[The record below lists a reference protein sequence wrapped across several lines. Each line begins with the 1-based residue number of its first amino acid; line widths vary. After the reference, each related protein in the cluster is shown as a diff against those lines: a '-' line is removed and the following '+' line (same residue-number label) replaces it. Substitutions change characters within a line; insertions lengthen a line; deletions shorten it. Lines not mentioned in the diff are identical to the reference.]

1 MAILSKKPKKEA
13 KVEKKETTEPSTT
26 ASSAHILLQPRVTEK
41 ASESAMNKNV
51 YVFNVAKMTTKDDVR
66 RAIVEFYKVSPLKIA
81 MVKVPSKQVFV
92 RGKYGTRGSG
102 KKAYVYL
109 KKGDKIEI
117 V

>member
-1 MAILSKKPKKEA
+1 MAILSKKPKKEP
-13 KVEKKETTEPSTT
+13 KVAKKEASSTT
-26 ASSAHILLQPRVTEK
+26 TLASSAHILLRPRVTEK

-51 YVFNVAKMTTKDDVR
+51 YVFDVAKSTTKEDVR

-102 KKAYVYL
+102 KKTYVYL

>member
-1 MAILSKKPKKEA
+1 MAILSKKPKKEPKA
-13 KVEKKETTEPSTT
+13 VKKENSTPSTS
-26 ASSAHILLQPRVTEK
+26 SSAHILLRPRVTEK

-51 YVFNVAKMTTKDDVR
+51 YVFDVAKSTTKEDVR
-66 RAIVEFYKVSPLKIA
+66 KAIVEFYKVSPLKIA

-102 KKAYVYL
+102 KKTYVYL